1 VLGGFLFSD
10 FAGFLFPC
18 FWIVGLEAV
27 AWGVFHSRFCDVV
40 ETNTILIKL
49 MYLQQSHILSFV
61 SHLCGHGADS
71 YLSLSLSL
79 SLVRVLFAPF
89 SPVFSVCLAS
99 PQSVTYICAPS
110 PRPALRR
117 IKDGWVCTNER
128 RMAQFMSCTLRLW
141 WGQCYATEEVG
152 EEDLV

>member
-1 VLGGFLFSD
+1 MYGVLGRSVLGMRLC
-10 FAGFLFPC
+10 FP
-18 FWIVGLEAV
+18 
-27 AWGVFHSRFCDVV
+27 
-40 ETNTILIKL
+40 
-49 MYLQQSHILSFV
+49 LSFV
-61 SHLCGHGADS
+61 SRLCCADS
-71 YLSLSLSL
+71 YLPLSLF
-79 SLVRVLFAPF
+79 RVLFAPF

-141 WGQCYATEEVG
+141 WGQRYATEEVG